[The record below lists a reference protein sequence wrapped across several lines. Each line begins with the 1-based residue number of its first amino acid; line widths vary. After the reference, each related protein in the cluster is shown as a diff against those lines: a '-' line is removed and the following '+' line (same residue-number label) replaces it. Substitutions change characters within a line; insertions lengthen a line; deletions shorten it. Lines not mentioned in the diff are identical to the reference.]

1 MYECYR
7 NRLLPALLLLTG
19 ANAWGAGPVFN
30 ILDYGARNDGSASAT
45 AAIRSAIQAAKAAGG
60 GTVFVPAGKYVTGPI
75 ELVSNLVLHIDAG
88 ATLWFQASSEPP
100 LMKGRWLGTECITP
114 MPLIGGANLENVA
127 ITGRGTVTTA
137 QEDWRKLASLPEATG
152 FWTSVLQRLEL
163 KQPVPAEDFQKAAR
177 SFRPMF
183 IGTTESRNVL
193 IEGIRILGAPYW
205 AIHVLYSE
213 KVVIRD
219 VAIETYGAGADGIDI
234 DSCRDVRISNCYL
247 DTGDD
252 SICLKSGKD
261 ADGRRVNRPTEN
273 VTITNC
279 VVHHGHGGVAL
290 GSETSGGI
298 RNVVAS
304 NIVCK
309 GTEKGVRIKS
319 TRGRGGV
326 VENIRF
332 QNWTMEDVGEG
343 IHVTGYYRT
352 TPQEP
357 ASERTPVFRNI
368 AISNMTIKD
377 SPIVINIEGLPEMP
391 ISGLRI
397 SDVIASG
404 KNGMRAYNTLALELH
419 NVQVNAERGPA
430 FLIRDSKDLELDG
443 VSTRKPLADMPV
455 IRLDHCPGAIVRG
468 SRAFADTGTFLSV
481 APGELKSVALVGDT
495 LGGARK
501 ATEETPTDFWGM
513 PAPGATAP
521 ARAPAAA
528 AGAVSGKW
536 VAEVLTRGGG
546 SQQTTFDFKMD
557 GAKLTGTVATSRMR
571 EREITEGKVTG
582 NDISFAV
589 IEKIQDMEQKTVYNG
604 KVAGNEI
611 KFASQLQMPPGGMGG
626 FIPEPPTEFTAK
638 RAP

>member
-1 MYECYR
+1 
-7 NRLLPALLLLTG
+7 
-19 ANAWGAGPVFN
+19 
-30 ILDYGARNDGSASAT
+30 
-45 AAIRSAIQAAKAAGG
+45 
-60 GTVFVPAGKYVTGPI
+60 
-75 ELVSNLVLHIDAG
+75 
-88 ATLWFQASSEPP
+88 
-100 LMKGRWLGTECITP
+100 

-495 LGGARK
+495 LGGARR

-513 PAPGATAP
+513 MPVPAATAP
-521 ARAPAAA
+521 ARAPAAPP
-528 AGAVSGKW
+528 
-536 VAEVLTRGGG
+536 
-546 SQQTTFDFKMD
+546 
-557 GAKLTGTVATSRMR
+557 AK
-571 EREITEGKVTG
+571 K
-582 NDISFAV
+582 
-589 IEKIQDMEQKTVYNG
+589 K
-604 KVAGNEI
+604 
-611 KFASQLQMPPGGMGG
+611 
-626 FIPEPPTEFTAK
+626 
-638 RAP
+638 